1 MREQELL
8 LYRDFENDQ
17 LLYDMAFLMTN
28 YEDEYYNAE
37 DLRAL
42 FY

>member
-8 LYRDFENDQ
+8 LYRDFEDDQ

-28 YEDEYYNAE
+28 YED
-37 DLRAL
+37 
-42 FY
+42 